1 MTSDSGLPV
10 ARVYAELPMGGI
22 LVPGTSGE
30 CPGPDAFGACALSLQ
45 ARPCGGAT
53 WHYPGSRG
61 WRFVFRNDSTA
72 CPVTILDPLGP
83 LPVPQD

>member
-10 ARVYAELPMGGI
+10 ARVYAELPTGGV
-22 LVPGTSGE
+22 LVPGISGE
-30 CPGPDAFGACALSLQ
+30 CPGPDAFGACTFGAED
-45 ARPCGGAT
+45 RPCNGAI

-61 WRFVFRNDSTA
+61 WQFTFRSDSIV
-72 CPVTILDPLGP
+72 CPVTVLDPLGP